1 MWLVQLVAAVQTS
14 GPESH
19 PDASNPIGAGY
30 FLIALVAVVLAL
42 VVIIFIRTSAGQ
54 SSKQ

>member
-1 MWLVQLVAAVQTS
+1 MSIVRLVAAAQTS

-42 VVIIFIRTSAGQ
+42 VVIIFIRTSAGR